1 MPTNNSLLTDI
12 SQLDELNKEVWAD
25 SVRAREITQ
34 RVKPKFG
41 DISSPSQN
49 TVNEPESQATETL
62 PPFRPNGAMRL
73 MSPKRS
79 IC

>member
-1 MPTNNSLLTDI
+1 MFTNNNLLTHI

-34 RVKPKFG
+34 RVKPKFA

-49 TVNEPESQATETL
+49 TVNEPESKATEIL
-62 PPFRPNGAMRL
+62 PPGPNCAMRL
-73 MSPKRS
+73 VSPKRS
-79 IC
+79 NC

>member
-1 MPTNNSLLTDI
+1 MLTNNNLLTDI
-12 SQLDELNKEVWAD
+12 SQLDKLNKEVWAD

-49 TVNEPESQATETL
+49 TVNEPESKATKTL
-62 PPFRPNGAMRL
+62 PPFGPNGAMRL
-73 MSPKRS
+73 VSPKRS

>member
-1 MPTNNSLLTDI
+1 MLTNNNLLTHI

-25 SVRAREITQ
+25 CVSAREITQ

-49 TVNEPESQATETL
+49 TVNEPESKATETR
-62 PPFRPNGAMRL
+62 PFGPNGAMRL
-73 MSPKRS
+73 VSPKRS

>member
-12 SQLDELNKEVWAD
+12 SQLDEFNKEVWAD

-49 TVNEPESQATETL
+49 TVNEPESKATETL
-62 PPFRPNGAMRL
+62 PPFGPNGAMRL
-73 MSPKRS
+73 VSPKRS

>member
-1 MPTNNSLLTDI
+1 MPTNNSLMTDI

-41 DISSPSQN
+41 DIPSPSQN
-49 TVNEPESQATETL
+49 TVNEPESKATETL
-62 PPFRPNGAMRL
+62 PFGPNGAMRL
-73 MSPKRS
+73 VSSKRS

>member
-49 TVNEPESQATETL
+49 TVNEPESKATETL
-62 PPFRPNGAMRL
+62 PPFRPNCAMRL
-73 MSPKRS
+73 VSPKRS